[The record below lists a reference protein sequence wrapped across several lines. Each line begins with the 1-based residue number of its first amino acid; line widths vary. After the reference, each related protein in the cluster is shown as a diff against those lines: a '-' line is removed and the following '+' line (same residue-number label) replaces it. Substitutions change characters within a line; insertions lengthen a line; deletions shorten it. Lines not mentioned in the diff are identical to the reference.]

1 MNMVHSQMKHAWA
14 MHLVI
19 LCLGVVMLYPILWLI
34 SSSFK
39 PSYLIFS
46 DQRLWPAEVTLQN
59 YVAGWKGVARNGFQ
73 SFLYNSFFVG
83 ILAVIGNVISCSLTA
98 FAFGRMNFVF
108 KKYLFALM
116 LMTIMLPHHVTIVPQ
131 YVLFGSLD
139 WIDTYF
145 PLIAPKWLATDA
157 FFIFLMVQFIRGLPK
172 DLDESAKIDGC
183 GPFQTYLRIIMP
195 LSVPALIT
203 TAIFT
208 FVWTWD
214 DFFTQLLYLNSVK
227 LYTVPLGLRLFLD
240 STGESA
246 WGPLMA
252 MSVVAL
258 IPSLTIFFALQKYF
272 VEGISTTG
280 IKG

>member
-1 MNMVHSQMKHAWA
+1 MGHSQMKHAWA
-14 MHLVI
+14 MHLLI

-59 YVAGWKGVARNGFQ
+59 YVEGWKGVARNGFQ

-83 ILAVIGNVISCSLTA
+83 IFAVVGNIISCSLTA
-98 FAFGRMNFVF
+98 FAFGRMNFVL

-157 FFIFLMVQFIRGLPK
+157 FFIFLMVQFIRGLPR
-172 DLDESAKIDGC
+172 DLDESARMDGC

-214 DFFTQLLYLNSVK
+214 DFFTQLLYLNSVR

>member
-1 MNMVHSQMKHAWA
+1 MKMGHSQMKHAWA
-14 MHLVI
+14 MHLLI

-59 YVAGWKGVARNGFQ
+59 YVEGWKGVARNGFQ

-83 ILAVIGNVISCSLTA
+83 IFAVVGNIISCSLTA
-98 FAFGRMNFVF
+98 FAFGRMNFVL

-157 FFIFLMVQFIRGLPK
+157 FFIFLMVQFIRGLPR
-172 DLDESAKIDGC
+172 DLDESARMDGC

-214 DFFTQLLYLNSVK
+214 DFFTQLLYLNSVR